1 MHSVYYKWKIVSV
14 LGWKLPPTSR
24 SLTLHS
30 VFRLHYLLWISLPF
44 FLHGSSFSSPSP
56 STLITQRRRQRRS
69 PRQQFF
75 FFPSSSTL
83 IFLRRDAVTV
93 LSMQGLN
100 WMMYT
105 VHGGVTHARDTWC
118 PFTGNSREQHVPVR
132 SRLVLRVYDL
142 TLRKNDA
149 IFSSPN
155 KHPSLSIT
163 PPLSLSLIAVIT
175 YL

>member
-1 MHSVYYKWKIVSV
+1 
-14 LGWKLPPTSR
+14 
-24 SLTLHS
+24 
-30 VFRLHYLLWISLPF
+30 
-44 FLHGSSFSSPSP
+44 
-56 STLITQRRRQRRS
+56 
-69 PRQQFF
+69 
-75 FFPSSSTL
+75 
-83 IFLRRDAVTV
+83 
-93 LSMQGLN
+93 MQGLN

-163 PPLSLSLIAVIT
+163 PPPISLSLSHCSNYIFISRTCLVRDWRQRCGDVLAPAGEPCSIRLSWALALHNYGGYEAQSLKMCCISRKWKWYTFPVLNTI
-175 YL
+175 